1 MSSVPPPD
9 HRPAKR
15 IRQACEPCRRKKSR
29 CPGERP
35 NCSHCSRLGQNCYY
49 ATDHP
54 AANDDST
61 AAGSTNRES
70 LDRHGSV
77 SESTDGAN
85 ATPFA
90 QPGPWVHGN
99 THRAS
104 SLSSLALDLA
114 ESAGLSTDCHASY
127 HDPSHE
133 ERRRC
138 FWSILFLKKLH
149 GGNCGNYSI
158 SADESLPKFPTSTK
172 KPPAPDFNSDPRTLQ
187 EGPRDEGITAYVI
200 QLSEYWHK
208 TLRYARRRANPG
220 VHYPW
225 SAESEYSKIMVSMME
240 MESHM
245 PYKHRFRSSKFADR
259 PTEELEKQRDYW
271 CPWLFSQMIY
281 HTIMCLLNHPLI
293 LSLRLRNF
301 RVSIP
306 EIFLQ
311 HTADLI
317 ASHTDWV
324 IHFMD
329 ILEEKSFRVTDP
341 FIGHCV
347 AVVATIYLQ
356 QSYADDAGIRTE
368 KRNNF
373 LKCLNFVRKLGAY
386 WPHVA
391 QIASKLQNFEATV
404 SASYRDSAAT
414 PSPDATPP
422 QTSVFIDLTTFW
434 EILEAVFTSDG
445 AADSG
450 GSLFGSTLWPPHRS
464 TASAGP
470 RGEVV
475 SSRLLPEP
483 TYPRGDGGVA
493 RNNSVSTPTM
503 VQGAGLSGG
512 GAVGR
517 GGGGDVMD
525 SMALGMGDNDELAV
539 LAQSYFAQGQ
549 DFVRGVDDWWTF
561 GQ

>member
-1 MSSVPPPD
+1 M
-9 HRPAKR
+9 
-15 IRQACEPCRRKKSR
+15 
-29 CPGERP
+29 
-35 NCSHCSRLGQNCYY
+35 
-49 ATDHP
+49 
-54 AANDDST
+54 
-61 AAGSTNRES
+61 
-70 LDRHGSV
+70 
-77 SESTDGAN
+77 
-85 ATPFA
+85 
-90 QPGPWVHGN
+90 
-99 THRAS
+99 
-104 SLSSLALDLA
+104 DLA

-220 VHYPW
+220 AHYPW

-391 QIASKLQNFEATV
+391 QIV
-404 SASYRDSAAT
+404 R
-414 PSPDATPP
+414 SPPP
-422 QTSVFIDLTTFW
+422 FN
-434 EILEAVFTSDG
+434 
-445 AADSG
+445 
-450 GSLFGSTLWPPHRS
+450 
-464 TASAGP
+464 
-470 RGEVV
+470 
-475 SSRLLPEP
+475 P
-483 TYPRGDGGVA
+483 T
-493 RNNSVSTPTM
+493 N
-503 VQGAGLSGG
+503 
-512 GAVGR
+512 
-517 GGGGDVMD
+517 
-525 SMALGMGDNDELAV
+525 
-539 LAQSYFAQGQ
+539 
-549 DFVRGVDDWWTF
+549 
-561 GQ
+561 